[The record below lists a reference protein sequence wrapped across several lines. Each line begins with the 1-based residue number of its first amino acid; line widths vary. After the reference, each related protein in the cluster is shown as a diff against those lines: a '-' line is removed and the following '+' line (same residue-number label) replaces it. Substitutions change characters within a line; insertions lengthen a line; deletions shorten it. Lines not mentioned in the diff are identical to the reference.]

1 MTISHATNH
10 IDVASS
16 SLITWIWSRLSLMIR
31 VRNEVQPAKIFNSE
45 RYNDILPNNCL
56 KKPQISIRFGLLRF
70 RNQTNCLI
78 CLHVFD
84 CFFQIHWTS
93 LSYAINSCPWKK
105 LFSIFDK
112 KFWNYTSFYNIRNK
126 FMFKFLY
133 EFLSNATNFD
143 QPIQLQIWWNIK
155 TICVVFC
162 DLRTDKIFF
171 KDIYPVVCPNNV

>member
-56 KKPQISIRFGLLRF
+56 KCPNVNSFWPFRF

-78 CLHVFD
+78 CPHVFD
-84 CFFQIHWTS
+84 CFFFKFTVPFETF
-93 LSYAINSCPWKK
+93 LYAINNCLWNK
-105 LFSIFDK
+105 LFSIFDT
-112 KFWNYTSFYNIRNK
+112 KFRNHIQFYNIK
-126 FMFKFLY
+126 HKFLFHAISY
-133 EFLSNATNFD
+133 D
-143 QPIQLQIWWNIK
+143 
-155 TICVVFC
+155 
-162 DLRTDKIFF
+162 
-171 KDIYPVVCPNNV
+171 